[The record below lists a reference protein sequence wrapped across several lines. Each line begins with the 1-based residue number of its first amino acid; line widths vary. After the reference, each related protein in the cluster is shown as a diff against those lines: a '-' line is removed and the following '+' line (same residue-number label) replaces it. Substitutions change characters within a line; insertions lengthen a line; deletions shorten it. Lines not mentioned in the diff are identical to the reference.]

1 MTLKSNPRYMQN
13 RELSWLRFD
22 HRVLEEASCPTIP
35 LLERLNFV
43 NIFTTNLD
51 EFFMVRVGSLTD
63 YMTYAPDYLDNKTG
77 MTAEDQ
83 LDAIFQACAPLYE
96 ERDRA
101 YADVMH
107 QLKKNGLAALQM
119 EELNRDEQKEVERYF
134 KSSILPVLSPQ
145 IIDPRH
151 PFPHLN
157 NKQLTVAATL
167 EQKDHRLLGLIPLPS
182 MIQRLFFLSGEER
195 RFLLAE
201 DIIRFYA
208 EKVFRIYKV
217 SHAAVICVTRNAD
230 LDTDAGF
237 DEDLDYRQYMSNMLK
252 KRRRLTPVRLEV
264 QGALAEE
271 SMKFLCQK
279 LKLTP
284 PQVFYSQTPLDLSF
298 WSQLPKVLSPAQRQE
313 LVRPPFVPQSS
324 PAFSGRGSITEQLQN
339 QGDVLLS
346 FPFESM
352 QPFLQLIRESA
363 FDPDVISIK
372 ITLYRIARQSKLAES
387 LISAAENGKE
397 VTVLMELRAR
407 FDEQNN
413 IEWANRLEEAGC
425 RVIYGMD
432 GYKVHSKICLITRR
446 EQGQVR
452 YITQIGTGNYNE
464 KTAKLYTDYSYM
476 TRDPVIGADAAA
488 FFANMG
494 LGNLEGIYQKL
505 WVAPV
510 SFKSN
515 ILAGIDEQ
523 IRLCRQGLPGR
534 LTFKCNSVTDKDII
548 QKLREASQAGVQI
561 RMLVRGIC
569 CLLPGVPGETENIHI
584 RSLVGQFLEHSRV
597 YCFGEGE
604 NCRLYIS
611 SGDIMTRNTERRVE
625 IACPILP
632 EHLRRQILSM
642 LDTMFRDDE
651 KARILQPDGTY
662 ALPPQGETPLCAQEH
677 FISHLP
683 RFAPPRSQSLR
694 CGEDDQKPHK
704 GIFGLGSVLFRR
716 KTK

>member
-1 MTLKSNPRYMQN
+1 MTLKSNCSYMQN
-13 RELSWLRFD
+13 RELSWLRFN

-63 YMTYAPDYLDNKTG
+63 YMAYAPDYVDNKTG

-83 LDAIFQACAPLYE
+83 LDAIFQACAPLYK
-96 ERDRA
+96 ERDRT
-101 YADVMH
+101 YAAVMG
-107 QLKKNGLAALQM
+107 QLEKNGLTALRM
-119 EELNRDEQKEVERYF
+119 EELSREEQKDVEKYF
-134 KSSILPVLSPQ
+134 NASILPVLSPQ

-167 EQKDHRLLGLIPLPS
+167 EQKDHRLLGLIPLPP
-182 MIQRLFFLSGEER
+182 MIQRLYFLPGEER

-208 EKVFRIYKV
+208 EKVFQIYKV

-313 LVRPPFVPQSS
+313 LVRPPFVPQNS

-372 ITLYRIARQSKLAES
+372 ITLYRIARQSKLAEY

-413 IEWANRLEEAGC
+413 IEWANQLEEAGC

-432 GYKVHSKICLITRR
+432 GFKVHSKICLITRR

-464 KTAKLYTDYSYM
+464 KTAKLYTDYSYL

-523 IRLCRQGLPGR
+523 IRLCQQGLPGS

-548 QKLREASQAGVQI
+548 QKLREASQAGVHI

-683 RFAPPRSQSLR
+683 RFAPPKSQSLR

>member
-13 RELSWLRFD
+13 RELSWLRFN

-63 YMTYAPDYLDNKTG
+63 YMAYAPDYVDNKTG

-83 LDAIFQACAPLYE
+83 LDAIFQACAPLYQ
-96 ERDRA
+96 ERDRT

-107 QLKKNGLAALQM
+107 QLKKNGLTALQM
-119 EELNRDEQKEVERYF
+119 EELNRDEQNEVERYF

-208 EKVFRIYKV
+208 EQVFQIYKV

-271 SMKFLCQK
+271 SIKFLCQK

-313 LVRPPFVPQSS
+313 LVRPPFVPQNS
-324 PAFSGRGSITEQLQN
+324 PAFSGRGSITEQLQS

-372 ITLYRIARQSKLAES
+372 ITLYRIARQSKLAEY

-413 IEWANRLEEAGC
+413 IEWADQLEEAGC
-425 RVIYGMD
+425 TGDLRHGR
-432 GYKVHSKICLITRR
+432 L
-446 EQGQVR
+446 QGPFQNLPDHPP
-452 YITQIGTGNYNE
+452 GTG
-464 KTAKLYTDYSYM
+464 
-476 TRDPVIGADAAA
+476 PGA
-488 FFANMG
+488 
-494 LGNLEGIYQKL
+494 
-505 WVAPV
+505 VTSPRSAPATTT
-510 SFKSN
+510 K
-515 ILAGIDEQ
+515 
-523 IRLCRQGLPGR
+523 
-534 LTFKCNSVTDKDII
+534 
-548 QKLREASQAGVQI
+548 
-561 RMLVRGIC
+561 
-569 CLLPGVPGETENIHI
+569 
-584 RSLVGQFLEHSRV
+584 
-597 YCFGEGE
+597 
-604 NCRLYIS
+604 
-611 SGDIMTRNTERRVE
+611 
-625 IACPILP
+625 
-632 EHLRRQILSM
+632 RRQSS
-642 LDTMFRDDE
+642 
-651 KARILQPDGTY
+651 
-662 ALPPQGETPLCAQEH
+662 TPT
-677 FISHLP
+677 IP
-683 RFAPPRSQSLR
+683 
-694 CGEDDQKPHK
+694 
-704 GIFGLGSVLFRR
+704 I
-716 KTK
+716 